1 VKPAKLVKDLEK
13 QLKKDPTNPV
23 LRLRLAGALVAAQQV
38 GPALEIYR
46 SVAIGYAEQGR
57 IERAQAV
64 CQSSLEIEPAQA
76 DVEAL
81 LRKLDAQLAKRVEP
95 ATPVAPAAA
104 PAMPRPGKR
113 PSGFGE
119 DLLTPSSVPELRV
132 RGRETGPS
140 QGGSRPDALA
150 RVGISPPSATR
161 RGLALPVRPRL
172 TPSGVYGK
180 PGDVVRRRGN
190 STAPPPMI
198 RSGAPEPPAPPAP
211 HMPPPLRAPSGLSG
225 VEEDDAPTRV
235 ADGAMDAM
243 VRLSASPTAPPAS
256 PSSPPGRARTARES
270 DIEELIASLDVRG
283 NEGEETVVNDGM
295 SLARVLSPSLVS
307 HGERPE
313 LPMFKGLPPAAIA
326 EITTGMTR
334 RRAASG
340 EMIVREGDPSH
351 ACYVVVSG
359 ELRVL
364 KRDPLNPRSELFEV
378 SRIGEGMFFGE
389 IALLADRRR
398 QATVQAVGE
407 VDYYEIPRALIRK
420 VAAGDPEVDRFLSGF
435 YRERLLAS
443 LVATAPFFAPLDVKE
458 RAELLRQF
466 QLQRLEPR
474 SPIIIEG
481 NRAGGFYLVV
491 LGSLEITRAVSG
503 ERTVLLASLGEGTYF
518 GEMSLLRG
526 DVARAS
532 VTATGLTELAML
544 PAKNLYALVAS
555 HPTLWEEVRREARR
569 RELESVQ
576 MLAGTTGAL

>member
-1 VKPAKLVKDLEK
+1 M
-13 QLKKDPTNPV
+13 DPMLHVQPE
-23 LRLRLAGALVAAQQV
+23 AA
-38 GPALEIYR
+38 
-46 SVAIGYAEQGR
+46 
-57 IERAQAV
+57 
-64 CQSSLEIEPAQA
+64 
-76 DVEAL
+76 
-81 LRKLDAQLAKRVEP
+81 
-95 ATPVAPAAA
+95 
-104 PAMPRPGKR
+104 
-113 PSGFGE
+113 
-119 DLLTPSSVPELRV
+119 
-132 RGRETGPS
+132 
-140 QGGSRPDALA
+140 
-150 RVGISPPSATR
+150 PPSA
-161 RGLALPVRPRL
+161 
-172 TPSGVYGK
+172 
-180 PGDVVRRRGN
+180 
-190 STAPPPMI
+190 
-198 RSGAPEPPAPPAP
+198 
-211 HMPPPLRAPSGLSG
+211 
-225 VEEDDAPTRV
+225 
-235 ADGAMDAM
+235 
-243 VRLSASPTAPPAS
+243 
-256 PSSPPGRARTARES
+256 RARTRTQRES
-270 DIEELIASLDVRG
+270 DIEELIASLDVRAVD
-283 NEGEETVVNDGM
+283 GEETVVNDGM

-307 HGERPE
+307 RGDRPE

-326 EITTGMTR
+326 EITNGMTR
-334 RRAASG
+334 RRAVSG
-340 EMIVREGDPSH
+340 ELVVREGDPSH

-398 QATVQAVGE
+398 NATVQAVND
-407 VDYYEIPRALIRK
+407 VDYFEIPRALIRK
-420 VAAGDPEVDRFLSGF
+420 VAASDPEVDRFLSGF

-503 ERTVLLASLGEGTYF
+503 DRTVLLASLGEGTYF

-555 HPTLWEEVRREARR
+555 HPTLWEEVRRDARR

-576 MLAGTTGAL
+576 MLAGTTGSL